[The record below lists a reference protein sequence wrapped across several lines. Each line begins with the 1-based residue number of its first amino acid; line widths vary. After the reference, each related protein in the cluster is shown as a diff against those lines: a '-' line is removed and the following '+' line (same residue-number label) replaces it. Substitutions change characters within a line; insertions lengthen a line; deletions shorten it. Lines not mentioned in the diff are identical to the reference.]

1 MLRGFG
7 FVRVERQYYYI
18 DWLLQVFAICT
29 RVLVTLPLLR
39 SLRKLCVAGA
49 QLPSLCGHMHRRY
62 AGRYDV
68 TVDLAG
74 YR

>member
-39 SLRKLCVAGA
+39 SLRKLCVAEA
-49 QLPSLCGHMHRRY
+49 QLVVRPY
-62 AGRYDV
+62 ASEIHG
-68 TVDLAG
+68 AA
-74 YR
+74 